1 MDTYEFARQ
10 IRILA
15 LKSVYSAGCGH
26 ITSALS
32 CADIIAVLYN
42 EKMDY
47 DPSFPDYPDR
57 DRLVLSKGHA
67 CPALYAALALKGF
80 FDVAELDNLRDISG
94 FLEGMP
100 SMVLTPG
107 VDMSSGSLGMGVS
120 SAAGMALAARI
131 NKRDYNVYAIV
142 GDGEINEGQIW
153 ESFLFAAHNKLD
165 NLCVF
170 IDKNGLQLSGRT
182 DDILNTFPL
191 ADKLLSFGAKAL
203 EIDGNDISEIQ
214 NALSD
219 FDEEKE
225 RFTVIIANTLKGKGV
240 SFMEDSPL
248 WHGRVPDEN
257 EYIKALDELERR

>member
-1 MDTYEFARQ
+1 
-10 IRILA
+10 
-15 LKSVYSAGCGH
+15 
-26 ITSALS
+26 
-32 CADIIAVLYN
+32 
-42 EKMDY
+42 
-47 DPSFPDYPDR
+47 
-57 DRLVLSKGHA
+57 
-67 CPALYAALALKGF
+67 
-80 FDVAELDNLRDISG
+80 
-94 FLEGMP
+94 
-100 SMVLTPG
+100 
-107 VDMSSGSLGMGVS
+107 MSSGSLGMGVS

-182 DDILNTFPL
+182 DDILNTSPL